1 MGSEVKQGTR
11 DKGLA
16 LCSAPGARRGILGR
30 VICLSSCKIA
40 ATFNCCCCGAK
51 VASRLFDVFL
61 ASHPLMP
68 MYVGVAAMAAMR
80 TTLLACG
87 EMHEAHATL
96 SHIDLLDFQGGA
108 TAAGVEGAEG
118 AAAREGQHPPQPPLE
133 RLLAQA
139 LSLMD
144 RVPPHVLLGR
154 RCVPL

>member
-1 MGSEVKQGTR
+1 M
-11 DKGLA
+11 
-16 LCSAPGARRGILGR
+16 CSAPGARRGILGR

-68 MYVGVAAMAAMR
+68 MYVGVAAMTAMR
-80 TTLLACG
+80 STLLACG
-87 EMHEAHATL
+87 EMHEAHAVL
-96 SHIDLLDFQGGA
+96 SHIDLLDYRDGAA
-108 TAAGVEGAEG
+108 TAWEEGGE
-118 AAAREGQHPPQPPLE
+118 AAAWERQHPAPPLE

-144 RVPPHVLLGR
+144 RMPPHVLLGR